1 VVERRRT
8 SDVLIRDQAQTTGQ
22 LSEFPGQ
29 RPPLVEPARVWP
41 DASPEVHMRRFEF
54 KDAKSHKFWEIEI
67 EGDAYTV
74 RYGKFGADGQV
85 QTKTFA
91 SAEKAEAAA
100 EKIISEKIKKGYK
113 EVKADAAT
121 KAKAKAKTTPAG
133 ARNLE
138 LEAAIA
144 DAPGSLD
151 AWQAYADWLQCQGD
165 VWGERVSLALQRDKA
180 KGAAKTKFT
189 KQIAAYDETHA
200 EELYGKTLAEML
212 GKPEFEQVTAIDA
225 PYGLILSV
233 AVKSPRYDWKGLA
246 PNTALAAIVKSPAAR
261 LLISI
266 SIGLIDYEY
275 PVNLGKG
282 IEAISKAGKLESL
295 RSLFIGDFEY
305 PDENEI
311 SWVAVGNV
319 AKVLPVAPKLRELH
333 LRGAEISL
341 GALEHPTLE
350 SLLIETGGLPGS
362 AVASVGKCKLPELR
376 RMEVWLGTDEY
387 GGSGKIGQL
396 KPLFEG
402 SGVPKL
408 EHLGLKNSDFED
420 DIAIALSKS
429 QLLARLRSVDLS
441 MGTMHEPG
449 AQAILANVDAFRH
462 LAELDLDRNFIPDEL
477 AKQLKKAL
485 KGIVSVDD
493 QEEPDDWDDEPH
505 YYTSVGE

>member
-1 VVERRRT
+1 
-8 SDVLIRDQAQTTGQ
+8 
-22 LSEFPGQ
+22 
-29 RPPLVEPARVWP
+29 
-41 DASPEVHMRRFEF
+41 MRRFEY
-54 KDAKSHKFWEIEI
+54 KDAKSQKFWEIEI

-74 RYGKFGADGQV
+74 RYGKIGTDGQV

-91 SAEKAEAAA
+91 SSDKAETAA
-100 EKIISEKIKKGYK
+100 EKIIAEKLKKGYK
-113 EVKADAAT
+113 EVQADSAIKSTAKAQ
-121 KAKAKAKTTPAG
+121 AKAKTTPVG
-133 ARNLE
+133 SRNLE

-144 DAPGSLD
+144 DDPDNLD
-151 AWQAYADWLQCQGD
+151 AWQVYADWLQSQGD

-180 KGAAKTKFT
+180 KGPAKAKIT
-189 KQIAAYDETHA
+189 KQIEAYDA
-200 EELYGKTLAEML
+200 EHGEALYGKPMAAMLAD
-212 GKPEFEQVTAIDA
+212 PQFEQVTALTDR
-225 PYGLILSV
+225 YGLFFTIK
-233 AVKSPRYDWKGLA
+233 VKSPQYDWKGLA
-246 PNTALAAIVKSPAAR
+246 PHTALATVIKSPAAR
-261 LLISI
+261 LLNGI

-282 IEAISKAGKLESL
+282 VEAIVKAGKLESL
-295 RSLFIGDFEY
+295 RSLFIGDFDY

-333 LRGAEISL
+333 LRGAEIGL

-350 SLLIETGGLPGS
+350 QLTIETGGLPGG
-362 AVASVGKCKLPELR
+362 AVASVGKSKLPALTH
-376 RMEVWLGTDEY
+376 MEVWLGTDEY
-387 GGSGKIGQL
+387 GGTGKIGQL

-408 EHLGLKNSDFED
+408 EHLGLQNSDFED

-429 QLLARLRSVDLS
+429 KLLAQLKSVDLS

-449 AQAILANVDAFRH
+449 AEAILTNVDKFKH
-462 LAELDLDRNFIPDEL
+462 LGSLNLDRNFIPDPIV
-477 AKQLKKAL
+477 AQLKKAL

-505 YYTSVGE
+505 YFVSVGE

>member
-1 VVERRRT
+1 
-8 SDVLIRDQAQTTGQ
+8 
-22 LSEFPGQ
+22 
-29 RPPLVEPARVWP
+29 
-41 DASPEVHMRRFEF
+41 MRRFEF

-100 EKIISEKIKKGYK
+100 EKIIAEKVKKGYQ

-121 KAKAKAKTTPAG
+121 KAKAKAKTAPIG

-144 DAPGSLD
+144 DEPTNLD
-151 AWQAYADWLQCQGD
+151 AWQVYADWLQSQGD

-180 KGAAKTKFT
+180 KGAGKTKLT

-200 EELYGKTLAEML
+200 EELYGKTLAELL
-212 GKPEFEQVTAIDA
+212 GKPEFGQVAALDA

-233 AVKSPRYDWKGLA
+233 KVKSPQYDWKGLA
-246 PNTALAAIVKSPAAR
+246 PNTALAAIVKSPAAK
-261 LLISI
+261 LLRSI
-266 SIGLIDYEY
+266 VIGLIDYEY

-295 RSLFIGDFEY
+295 RSLFIGDFDF

-350 SLLIETGGLPGS
+350 SLIIETGGLPGG
-362 AVASVGKCKLPELR
+362 AVASIGKCKLPELR
-376 RMEVWLGTDEY
+376 RMQVWLGTDEY
-387 GGSGKIGQL
+387 GGGGKIGQL

-408 EHLGLKNSDFED
+408 EHLGLQNSDFED

-429 QLLARLRSVDLS
+429 KLLAQLRSVDLS
-441 MGTMHEPG
+441 MGTLHEPG
-449 AQAILANVDAFRH
+449 AKAILDNADKFRH
-462 LAELDLDRNFIPDEL
+462 LSTLNLDRNFIPDEL
-477 AKQLKKAL
+477 AKQLRKAL
-485 KGIVSVDD
+485 KGIVSIDD

-505 YYTSVGE
+505 YFTSVGE

>member
-1 VVERRRT
+1 
-8 SDVLIRDQAQTTGQ
+8 
-22 LSEFPGQ
+22 
-29 RPPLVEPARVWP
+29 
-41 DASPEVHMRRFEF
+41 MRRFEF

-67 EGDAYTV
+67 VGDAYTV

-85 QTKTFA
+85 QTKTYA
-91 SAEKAEAAA
+91 SAEKAEAEA
-100 EKIISEKIKKGYK
+100 EKIIASKIKKGYA

-121 KAKAKAKTTPAG
+121 AAKAKAKTAPVG

-138 LEAAIA
+138 LEAAIV
-144 DAPGSLD
+144 DAPEDLD
-151 AWQAYADWLQCQGD
+151 AWQVYADWLQSQGD
-165 VWGERVSLALQRDKA
+165 VWGERLSLALQRDKA
-180 KGAAKTKFT
+180 KGAAKAKLT
-189 KQIAAYDETHA
+189 KQIATYDETHA
-200 EELYGKTLAEML
+200 EALYGKTLAAML
-212 GKPEFEQVTAIDA
+212 DDPELEQVASIEA
-225 PYGLILSV
+225 PYGLILAV
-233 AVKSPRYDWKGLA
+233 KVKSPQYDWKGLA
-246 PNTALAAIVKSPAAR
+246 PSTALAAIVKSPAAK
-261 LLISI
+261 LLRSI

-305 PDENEI
+305 PEENEI

-341 GALEHPTLE
+341 GVLEHPTLE
-350 SLLIETGGLPGS
+350 TLTIETGGLPGG
-362 AVASVGKCKLPELR
+362 AVASVGKAKLPELR
-376 RMEVWLGTDEY
+376 RMEVWLGTEEY
-387 GGSGKIGQL
+387 GGTGKIAQL

-408 EHLGLKNSDFED
+408 EHLGLQNSDFED
-420 DIAIALSKS
+420 DVAIALAKSK
-429 QLLARLRSVDLS
+429 LLAQLRSVDLS

-449 AQAILANVDAFRH
+449 AQAILANADKFRH
-462 LAELDLDRNFIPDEL
+462 LNELVLDRNFIPDAL
-477 AKQLKKAL
+477 AKQLRTAL

-493 QEEPDDWDDEPH
+493 QEQPDDWNDEPH

>member
-1 VVERRRT
+1 
-8 SDVLIRDQAQTTGQ
+8 
-22 LSEFPGQ
+22 
-29 RPPLVEPARVWP
+29 
-41 DASPEVHMRRFEF
+41 MRRFEF

-180 KGAAKTKFT
+180 KGAAKTKIT

-295 RSLFIGDFEY
+295 RELFIGDFEY

>member
-1 VVERRRT
+1 
-8 SDVLIRDQAQTTGQ
+8 
-22 LSEFPGQ
+22 
-29 RPPLVEPARVWP
+29 
-41 DASPEVHMRRFEF
+41 MRRFEF

-67 EGDAYTV
+67 DGDAYTV
-74 RYGKFGADGQV
+74 RYGKFGTDGQV

-91 SAEKAEAAA
+91 STDKAEAAA
-100 EKIISEKIKKGYK
+100 EKIIAEKVKKGYQ

-121 KAKAKAKTTPAG
+121 QAKAKAKTTPVG

-144 DAPGSLD
+144 DAPDDLD
-151 AWQAYADWLQCQGD
+151 AWQVYADWLQSQGD

-180 KGAAKTKFT
+180 KGAAKTKLN
-189 KQIAAYDETHA
+189 KQIAEYDETHA
-200 EELYGKTLAEML
+200 EALYGKTLAELL
-212 GKPEFEQVTAIDA
+212 GKPEFEQVASLTA
-225 PYGLILSV
+225 PYGLFLTV
-233 AVKSPRYDWKGLA
+233 KVKSPQYDWKGLA
-246 PNTALAAIVKSPAAR
+246 PNTVLAAIVKSTAAR
-261 LLISI
+261 LLHSI
-266 SIGLIDYEY
+266 SIGIIDFEY

-295 RSLFIGDFEY
+295 RTLFIGDFEF

-319 AKVLPVAPKLRELH
+319 AKVLPIAPKLRELH
-333 LRGAEISL
+333 LRGGEISL

-350 SLLIETGGLPGS
+350 KLTIETGGLPGG

-376 RMEVWLGTDEY
+376 HMEVWLGTEEY
-387 GGSGKIGQL
+387 GGTGKISQL

-408 EHLGLKNSDFED
+408 EHLGLQNSDFED

-429 QLLARLRSVDLS
+429 KLLAQLRSVDLS

-449 AQAILANVDAFRH
+449 AKAILDNADKFRH
-462 LAELDLDRNFIPDEL
+462 LGELNLDRNFISDEL

>member
-1 VVERRRT
+1 
-8 SDVLIRDQAQTTGQ
+8 
-22 LSEFPGQ
+22 
-29 RPPLVEPARVWP
+29 
-41 DASPEVHMRRFEF
+41 MRRFEF
-54 KDAKSHKFWEIEI
+54 EDAKSHKFWEIEI
-67 EGDAYTV
+67 GADAYTV
-74 RYGKFGADGQV
+74 RYGKFGADGQT

-100 EKIISEKIKKGYK
+100 EKIIAEKLEKGYQ
-113 EVKADAAT
+113 EVETDAAT
-121 KAKAKAKTTPAG
+121 QAKAKAKPTPVG

-138 LEAAIA
+138 LEAAIVE
-144 DAPGSLD
+144 DENNLD
-151 AWQAYADWLQCQGD
+151 AWQVYADWLQSQGD
-165 VWGERVSLALQRDKA
+165 AWGERVSLALQRDKA
-180 KGAAKTKFT
+180 KGAAKAKLT
-189 KQIAAYDETHA
+189 KQIAAYDQTHA
-200 EELYGKTLAEML
+200 EALYGSTLAAML
-212 GKPEFEQVTAIDA
+212 DNPQFEQVALLSA
-225 PYGLILSV
+225 PYGLFLTV
-233 AVKSPRYDWKGLA
+233 KVKSPQYDWKGVA
-246 PNTALAAIVKSPAAR
+246 PSTVLAAIIKSPAAR
-261 LLISI
+261 LLHSI

-295 RSLFIGDFEY
+295 RTLFIGDFEY

-319 AKVLPVAPKLRELH
+319 AKVLPVAPKLRALH

-350 SLLIETGGLPGS
+350 SLRIETGGLPGG

-376 RMEVWLGTDEY
+376 HMEVWLGTDEY
-387 GGSGKIGQL
+387 GGSGKISQL
-396 KPLFEG
+396 EPLFEG

-429 QLLARLRSVDLS
+429 KLLAQLRSVDLS

-449 AQAILANVDAFRH
+449 AQAIIDNAEKFRH
-462 LAELDLDRNFIPDEL
+462 LLSLNLDRNFIPDDL
-477 AKQLKKAL
+477 DAQLRVL
-485 KGIVSVDD
+485 LGDIVSVDD

>member
-1 VVERRRT
+1 
-8 SDVLIRDQAQTTGQ
+8 
-22 LSEFPGQ
+22 
-29 RPPLVEPARVWP
+29 
-41 DASPEVHMRRFEF
+41 
-54 KDAKSHKFWEIEI
+54 
-67 EGDAYTV
+67 V
-74 RYGKFGADGQV
+74 RYGRFGTDGQV

-91 SAEKAEAAA
+91 SAEKAETAA
-100 EKIISEKIKKGYK
+100 EKIIAEKVKKGYA

-121 KAKAKAKTTPAG
+121 QAKAKAKTTPVG

-144 DAPGSLD
+144 DAPNNLD
-151 AWQAYADWLQCQGD
+151 AWQVYADWLQSQGD

-180 KGAAKTKFT
+180 KGPTKAKLT

-200 EELYGKTLAEML
+200 EALYGNTLAAML
-212 GKPEFEQVTAIDA
+212 GKPEFEQVALLSA
-225 PYGLILSV
+225 PYGLFLTV
-233 AVKSPRYDWKGLA
+233 KVKSPQYDWKGLA
-246 PNTALAAIVKSPAAR
+246 PHTVLAAIVKSPAAR
-261 LLISI
+261 LLHMIC
-266 SIGLIDYEY
+266 IGLIDYEY

-295 RSLFIGDFEY
+295 RTLFIGDFEY

-319 AKVLPVAPKLRELH
+319 AKVLPVAPRLRELH

-350 SLLIETGGLPGS
+350 KLTIETGGLPGG

-376 RMEVWLGTDEY
+376 HMEVWLGTNEY
-387 GGSGKIGQL
+387 GGSGKISQL

-402 SGVPKL
+402 GGVPKL
-408 EHLGLKNSDFED
+408 EHLGLRNSDFED
-420 DIAIALSKS
+420 DVAIALSKS
-429 QLLARLRSVDLS
+429 KLLAQLKSVDLS

-449 AQAILANVDAFRH
+449 AQAILDNAAKFRH
-462 LAELDLDRNFIPDEL
+462 LGELDLERNFIPDAL
-477 AKQLKKAL
+477 AKQLRVL
-485 KGIVSVDD
+485 LPGIVSVDD

>member
-1 VVERRRT
+1 MRR
-8 SDVLIRDQAQTTGQ
+8 
-22 LSEFPGQ
+22 
-29 RPPLVEPARVWP
+29 
-41 DASPEVHMRRFEF
+41 PEIHMRRFEF
-54 KDAKSHKFWEIEI
+54 KYAKSHKFWEIEL

-74 RYGKFGADGQV
+74 RYGRFGTDGQV

-91 SAEKAEAAA
+91 SAEKAETAA
-100 EKIISEKIKKGYK
+100 EKIIAEKVKKGYA

-121 KAKAKAKTTPAG
+121 QAKAKAKTTPVG

-144 DAPGSLD
+144 DAPNNLD
-151 AWQAYADWLQCQGD
+151 AWQVYADWLQSQGD

-180 KGAAKTKFT
+180 KGPTKAKLT

-200 EELYGKTLAEML
+200 EALYGNTLAAML
-212 GKPEFEQVTAIDA
+212 GKPEFEQVALLSA
-225 PYGLILSV
+225 PYGLFLTV
-233 AVKSPRYDWKGLA
+233 KVKSPQYDWKGLA
-246 PNTALAAIVKSPAAR
+246 PHTVLAAIVKSPAAR
-261 LLISI
+261 LLHMIC
-266 SIGLIDYEY
+266 IGLIDYEY

-295 RSLFIGDFEY
+295 RTLFIGDFEY

-319 AKVLPVAPKLRELH
+319 AKVLPVAPRLRELH

-350 SLLIETGGLPGS
+350 KLTIETGGLPGG

-376 RMEVWLGTDEY
+376 HMEVWLGTNEY
-387 GGSGKIGQL
+387 GGSGKISQL

-402 SGVPKL
+402 GGVPKL
-408 EHLGLKNSDFED
+408 EHLGLQNSDFED
-420 DIAIALSKS
+420 DVAIALSKS
-429 QLLARLRSVDLS
+429 KLLAQLKSVDLS

-449 AQAILANVDAFRH
+449 AQAILDNAAKFRH
-462 LAELDLDRNFIPDEL
+462 LGELDLERNFIPDAL
-477 AKQLKKAL
+477 AKQLRVL
-485 KGIVSVDD
+485 LPGIVSVDD